1 MNWKQYEPELQQIQN
16 FINTYPKVSIAIGI
30 TIIII
35 LCLLLRYIHIRK
47 QYSNE
52 AWKIVKKNGRK
63 SIFWYDQYGN
73 KTYKKPQNNPNGP
86 KPPKQNRY

>member
-1 MNWKQYEPELQQIQN
+1 MNWEQYEPELQQIRN
-16 FINTYPKVSIAIGI
+16 FINTYPKISIAIAIGI
-30 TIIII
+30 IAI
-35 LCLLLRYIHIRK
+35 LSLLLRYIHIRK
-47 QYSNE
+47 QYSSE

-73 KTYKKPQNNPNGP
+73 KTYKKPRSNPNGP